1 VLYRKINLDTEQARH
16 PLDAFGLYAVA
27 TRYPNGLARSHALQP
42 TAWEGVYDLPW
53 GGHRIRVIVL
63 NRIAKHPRNA
73 PWELFASEQDRMR
86 QGLEHYRQR
95 LRQPHQDGRWKLLE
109 RLHLI
114 FQREAPEMAYTLQ
127 DFIRE
132 TDELWTEDVLKRN
145 PDLILK
151 HLDPEQRLK
160 GLDPEQ
166 RLKGLDPEQRLKG
179 LDPEQRLKGLDPEQ
193 RLEGLDPAIIEAWLA
208 KQRRDH

>member
-1 VLYRKINLDTEQARH
+1 
-16 PLDAFGLYAVA
+16 
-27 TRYPNGLARSHALQP
+27 
-42 TAWEGVYDLPW
+42 
-53 GGHRIRVIVL
+53 
-63 NRIAKHPRNA
+63 
-73 PWELFASEQDRMR
+73 MR